1 MKLYETKTWKLIVN
15 RSHKDCMEYACN
27 CRAGKPYRLWL
38 KNKLSPVNSVWW
50 EFPCETSAIQM
61 ALELKP
67 EIIAYET
74 HNESSILSENQ

>member
-1 MKLYETKTWKLIVN
+1 MKLYETKTWKLVVN
-15 RSHKDCMEYACN
+15 HSHKDCMKYACT
-27 CRAGKPYRLWL
+27 CKEKLPYRLWL

-50 EFPCETSAIQM
+50 EFPCEVSAIQM

-74 HNESSILSENQ
+74 NNESSILSENQ